1 MIRVN
6 NDYFII
12 VNPYNYILCHDK
24 HETDK
29 KGNAVYSVVG
39 YYNNFELAV
48 QRVVA
53 DMNMRVLTE
62 GTYSL
67 QEAVEIIQR
76 NNSRL
81 IEMLNEVCQNGTKRE
96 IK

>member
-1 MIRVN
+1 MIRIDK
-6 NDYFII
+6 DYFIT
-12 VNPYNYILCHDK
+12 VDPYNYILCHDK
-24 HETDK
+24 HKTDK

-39 YYNNFELAV
+39 YYNNLEGAV
-48 QRVVA
+48 QGAVA
-53 DMNMRVLTE
+53 DMSRRAFTE